1 MCRWRVSCD
10 SAGSCLGFTAVL
22 HGSVADFQKL
32 SMLARLMQNVR
43 RRGQFDTTVIE
54 NVSLCREHFRLTLL
68 ADRSFP
74 ATEPGQFVQLACVDD
89 DALAREGRELDWPPT
104 RAGLL
109 EDVELQSGTAVLRR
123 PFSLAGRRDTER
135 GVELD
140 FIVRD
145 VGSGTHWLSG
155 AKAGDRISVIGP
167 LGNAF
172 QLPPPGGVALMVG
185 GGVGIPPMI
194 YLAEKLARELNDP
207 AVTKHRKGI
216 AFCGAMTRDLLA
228 LTITNDAPTPTVTG
242 IDPLYNIA
250 EFARSNVPAI
260 ITTDDGSYGFKGF
273 VTDALQQYLDTWITD
288 NADRAR
294 TVIYT
299 CGPEG
304 MMKRVA
310 EIARRRNI
318 ACQVCVERAMA
329 CGMGTC
335 QSCCIKVKKPDSAQP
350 PLAGREWCYRL
361 ACTDGP
367 VFEAESLLW

>member
-1 MCRWRVSCD
+1 MDD
-10 SAGSCLGFTAVL
+10 SP
-22 HGSVADFQKL
+22 
-32 SMLARLMQNVR
+32 

-54 NVSLCREHFRLTLL
+54 TAAICREHFRITLL
-68 ADRSFP
+68 ADPTFP
-74 ATEPGQFVQLACVDD
+74 KTEPGQFVQLACMDA
-89 DALAREGRELDWPPT
+89 DALLHEPRELAWPPT
-104 RAGLL
+104 GAGLL
-109 EDVELQSGTAVLRR
+109 EDVELQSRAAVLRR

-140 FIVRD
+140 VIVRI
-145 VGSGTHWLSG
+145 VGSGTDWLSRL
-155 AKAGDRISVIGP
+155 KTGDRVSVIGP

-172 QLPPPGGVALMVG
+172 LLPPPGGVALMVG

-194 YLAEKLARELNDP
+194 YLAEKLARELADP
-207 AVTKHRKGI
+207 SIEKHRKGI

-228 LTITNDAPTPTVTG
+228 LTVTHDAPAPTPTAF
-242 IDPLYNIA
+242 DPLYNIA
-250 EFARSNVPAI
+250 EFARSNVPAV

-273 VTDALQQYLDTWITD
+273 VTDALVQYLDAWITD

-310 EIARRRNI
+310 EIARRRSI
-318 ACQVCVERAMA
+318 ACQICVERAMA

-335 QSCCIKVKKPDSAQP
+335 QSCCIKVKKPDPAKP
-350 PLAGREWCYRL
+350 PLAGQDWCYRL

-367 VFEAESLLW
+367 VFEAQDLLW